1 MIAFT
6 PENETKFQNLL
17 TKYETKR
24 SVLLPALHLAQEQ
37 WGFISPQVMVYL
49 AGKLDIPPAH
59 VYEVVAFYTMFRKK
73 DMGKY
78 FLQVCNNISC
88 TIMGSE
94 KIIAAVKEELGIG
107 LNEMTPDQMF
117 SLVPVQCL
125 GSCDTAPVLQVN
137 EDYFE
142 NLSPDTVKE
151 LIRKLKRGEKVPGQG
166 ERC

>member
-1 MIAFT
+1 MIAFS
-6 PENETKFQNLL
+6 PENESKFQTLL

-37 WGFISPQVMVYL
+37 WGFISPEIMVFL
-49 AGKLDIPPAH
+49 ATKLDIPPAH

-73 DMGKY
+73 DMGQY
-78 FLQVCNNISC
+78 FLQVCNNITC
-88 TIMGSE
+88 TMMGSE
-94 KIIAAVKEELGIG
+94 EIIAAVREELGIG
-107 LNEMTPDQMF
+107 LNEMTEDKMF

-125 GSCDTAPVLQVN
+125 GSCDTAPVIQVN

-142 NLSPDTVKE
+142 KLSPETVKS
-151 LIRKLKRGEKVPGQG
+151 LIRKLRSGEKVESQE